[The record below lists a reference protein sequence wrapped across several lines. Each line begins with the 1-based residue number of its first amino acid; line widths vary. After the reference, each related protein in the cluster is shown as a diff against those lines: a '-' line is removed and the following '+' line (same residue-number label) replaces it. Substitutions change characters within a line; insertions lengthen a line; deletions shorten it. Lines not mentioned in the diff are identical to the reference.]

1 MSQTTKNKLNKFLY
15 DTPTKSGDPR
25 KPVTEDAPTSS
36 KEAGVDS
43 AVTPT
48 VNRLSWKD
56 FMEPEG
62 TTEDDAKTSPNERI
76 MWDNRPCQ
84 NGITPVGP
92 RSNKKR
98 ARSSSPIS
106 SPAFEN
112 KTPTVNVK
120 KLAQALKS
128 PHADPTLELWDRFS
142 INKSD
147 ETMSASL
154 GVTNPAL
161 AQLMVS
167 SSPRPSSRARAG
179 GGGNLRRVLSG
190 INGQKRRKIENSRSC
205 SVASDEQREME
216 AASKSSLVSA
226 LLENATSSFQE
237 HSPGD
242 RSPEQQMDRSPSP
255 KKRRLSLPASDTP
268 SRQPSKVVMDDES
281 DYGDDD
287 FDDDTF
293 MELEATMTGGQSAAS
308 TSVQADNVQNA
319 PQLANSTKDVPIE
332 VLDDTDDELLNE
344 FANSSKMT
352 AAASKAET
360 PSKPP
365 TKGSSAPQAR
375 VLPPDAE
382 DEFGDL
388 DDDFDLEAVDL
399 AMTQSLQQASRSNP
413 TVCSKGELEVAC
425 AK

>member
-1 MSQTTKNKLNKFLY
+1 M
-15 DTPTKSGDPR
+15 
-25 KPVTEDAPTSS
+25 
-36 KEAGVDS
+36 AGN
-43 AVTPT
+43 AVTPR

-56 FMEPEG
+56 FMEPDG
-62 TTEDDAKTSPNERI
+62 DTEDDAKTSPNERI
-76 MWDNRPCQ
+76 MWDNRPSC

-92 RSNKKR
+92 RNSKKR

-147 ETMSASL
+147 DTTSTTL

-167 SSPRPSSRARAG
+167 SSPRPSNRMRVAG
-179 GGGNLRRVLSG
+179 SGNLRRAMSNG
-190 INGQKRRKIENSRSC
+190 INAPKRRKIENLRSC

-237 HSPGD
+237 Q
-242 RSPEQQMDRSPSP
+242 SPEDRGSDQRMDLSPSP
-255 KKRRLSLPASDTP
+255 KKRRVSAPLSDTP
-268 SRQPSKVVMDDES
+268 SRGTNKPPIDDVS

-293 MELEATMTGGQSAAS
+293 MELEAKMAVGESSATFQPRDPVTHAQ
-308 TSVQADNVQNA
+308 QAVNA
-319 PQLANSTKDVPIE
+319 IKDVPVEI
-332 VLDDTDDELLNE
+332 LDDSDDELLDELARNTKIPSA
-344 FANSSKMT
+344 ANVGDS
-352 AAASKAET
+352 
-360 PSKPP
+360 PSKRPRQ
-365 TKGSSAPQAR
+365 GGHVQQPQTAS
-375 VLPPDAE
+375 PDVD

-388 DDDFDLEAVDL
+388 DEDFDLEAVEL
-399 AMTQSLQQASRSNP
+399 AMTQSLQQASRSHP
-413 TVCSKGELEVAC
+413 SVC
-425 AK
+425 

>member
-1 MSQTTKNKLNKFLY
+1 MSQTTKNKLNKFLCETAQ
-15 DTPTKSGDPR
+15 DDSANNGGPDGSTTGDAL
-25 KPVTEDAPTSS
+25 VTS
-36 KEAGVDS
+36 KQTVVDN

-56 FMEPEG
+56 FMEPDGAAE
-62 TTEDDAKTSPNERI
+62 EDAKTSPNERI

-92 RSNKKR
+92 RNSKKR

-106 SPAFEN
+106 SPAFEK

-120 KLAQALKS
+120 KLALALKS

-147 ETMSASL
+147 ETMNAAS
-154 GVTNPAL
+154 GITNPAL

-167 SSPRPSSRARAG
+167 SSPRPSNKMRVG
-179 GGGNLRRVLSG
+179 GAGNLRRAVSHG
-190 INGQKRRKIENSRSC
+190 INAPKRRKIENSRSC

-216 AASKSSLVSA
+216 AASKSSLVTA

-237 HSPGD
+237 QSPD
-242 RSPEQQMDRSPSP
+242 ERSFDQRMDHSPSP
-255 KKRRLSLPASDTP
+255 QKRSAPIPESCTP
-268 SRQPSKVVMDDES
+268 PREKNKMTIDNVS

-293 MELEATMTGGQSAAS
+293 MELEAKMTVAETNATFGSLEHEARHTQQ
-308 TSVQADNVQNA
+308 TADA
-319 PQLANSTKDVPIE
+319 TKHVPVEI
-332 VLDDTDDELLNE
+332 LDDTDDELLDKLAKISE
-344 FANSSKMT
+344 TSVAANKRDS
-352 AAASKAET
+352 
-360 PSKPP
+360 PSKL
-365 TKGSSAPQAR
+365 TRRGTDTRQPQM
-375 VLPPDAE
+375 VSLDSD

-388 DDDFDLEAVDL
+388 DEDFDLEAVEL

-413 TVCSKGELEVAC
+413 SVC
-425 AK
+425 